1 MNEEKIKI
9 LGKGN
14 EIITLRE
21 LFEGKQKTRRKQA
34 KLPFEEKIKALIDL
48 QKIAY
53 SWGKKKDV
61 IIWQVNPV
69 RNEREVT
76 PPFL

>member
-1 MNEEKIKI
+1 MNEGKIRI
-9 LGKGN
+9 LGKDN
-14 EIITLRE
+14 KIITLRE
-21 LFEGKQKTRRKQA
+21 LFEGKQKTRKKQA
-34 KLPFEEKIKALIDL
+34 KLPFEEKIKALIEL

-69 RNEREVT
+69 RNEGRVT

>member
-9 LGKGN
+9 LAKDN
-14 EIITLRE
+14 KIITLRE
-21 LFEGKQKTRRKQA
+21 LFEGKQKTRMEQA
-34 KLPFEEKIKALIDL
+34 KLPFEEKIKALVDL

-61 IIWQVNPV
+61 IIWQVKFPSSQTGKTV
-69 RNEREVT
+69 Y
-76 PPFL
+76 P